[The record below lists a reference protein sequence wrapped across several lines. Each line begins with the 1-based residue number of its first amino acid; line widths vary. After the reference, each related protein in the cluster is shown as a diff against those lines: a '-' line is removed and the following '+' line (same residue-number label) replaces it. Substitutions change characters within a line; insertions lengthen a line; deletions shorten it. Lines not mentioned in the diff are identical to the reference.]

1 MFTGKSKVDCSNHYH
16 IYWFDWC
23 RHLNDIWMM
32 INKSFSTFKMWLIVI
47 KKNHCFLWL
56 HNLHVSLYVEL
67 WLKID
72 LPSHINIVMS
82 YQHWNLVN
90 KNFLLFFNLTDH
102 KIYLICITILILKT
116 AVFHIDCMHMKLHNF
131 FQVWLHMKL
140 QASFCLLLRKYDS
153 IW

>member
-1 MFTGKSKVDCSNHYH
+1 
-16 IYWFDWC
+16 
-23 RHLNDIWMM
+23 MM

-47 KKNHCFLWL
+47 KKKHCFLWL

-116 AVFHIDCMHMKLHNF
+116 AFFILIACIWNYTIFFKFDCIWNYKLVFVYCYGNMTQYGNMK
-131 FQVWLHMKL
+131 Q
-140 QASFCLLLRKYDS
+140 
-153 IW
+153 